1 MVQPKC
7 KTTISAATPN
17 KHSRK
22 MDKHNAATKG
32 AHKSH
37 ILKINRQHLLS
48 EHQKKIRLQLDQSLD
63 ENENSRLK

>member
-1 MVQPKC
+1 
-7 KTTISAATPN
+7 
-17 KHSRK
+17 

-32 AHKSH
+32 AHKSD

>member
-1 MVQPKC
+1 
-7 KTTISAATPN
+7 
-17 KHSRK
+17 